1 MLDKSVPLC
10 FIIMCK
16 TDTENY
22 PRYELPE
29 GYSFSMYKDGDELE
43 WAQLEVSVG
52 QYDCAEKGLECFR
65 REFVE
70 GHNLP
75 LSERMLFVRDKDGK
89 VVATGTL
96 WNGIYLGKE
105 RQRLHWIATDESCK
119 GKGIAKA
126 MVTRLLDIYNDLGYK
141 GFIYLI
147 TESWCYSAVNIYR
160 KFGFKEYVG
169 KNPVEEFDMS
179 DEEFQKQNELG
190 IRLISEKIDGYRKDL
205 KKHD

>member
-1 MLDKSVPLC
+1 
-10 FIIMCK
+10 
-16 TDTENY
+16 
-22 PRYELPE
+22 
-29 GYSFSMYKDGDELE
+29 
-43 WAQLEVSVG
+43 
-52 QYDCAEKGLECFR
+52 
-65 REFVE
+65 
-70 GHNLP
+70 
-75 LSERMLFVRDKDGK
+75 MLFVRDKDGK

-105 RQRLHWIATDESCK
+105 CQRLHWIATDESCK

-169 KNPVEEFDMS
+169 ENPVEEFDMS
-179 DEEFQKQNELG
+179 DEEFKKQNELG
-190 IRLISEKIDGYRKDL
+190 IRLISEKIDGYRKDS

>member
-29 GYSFSMYKDGDELE
+29 GYSFSTYKDGDEFE

-52 QYDCAEKGLECFR
+52 QYDCIEKGLECFR

-75 LSERMLFVRDKDGK
+75 LEERMLFVRDKDGK

-96 WNGIYLGKE
+96 WNGIYLGEE

-126 MVTRLLDIYNDLGYK
+126 IVTKLLDVYNNLGYK

-169 KNPVEEFDMS
+169 KNPVSEFNMS
-179 DEEFQKQNELG
+179 DEEFRKQNELG

-205 KKHD
+205 KK